1 MNKYAKEQFDKIK
14 ELKKQIPASD
24 NKEQLEKDILSITE
38 DLKTKAIELFNN
50 PSNIKLF
57 LDNIGK
63 FNNYSHNNILL
74 IFLQKSDATFVAPFQ
89 TYKKLGY
96 SVKKNPDS
104 ISIIVPRF
112 STIVQDNRDNTLKY
126 YSSLSDEEKQ
136 MYKDKD
142 NDTFTFHHKKLSYFS
157 LGTVF
162 DISDSTM
169 PYEDIREKLHPKV
182 DNENAKEYLNTL
194 EELVK
199 DNGFNLK
206 YKKGIKED
214 GYCNFQDKEIVIGA
228 NQTNLVK
235 FKTLLHEFAHSLAHT
250 NLENN
255 YKEYQ
260 NNRNKYETEAESIAY
275 VVSNYFNLNVPEFS
289 EIYLYSWSKNKDF
302 KEIDSSLETI
312 CNYSQMIIN
321 KINDKMKNKDL
332 DYLIQK
338 SNEIAI

>member
-1 MNKYAKEQFDKIK
+1 MNKYAKEQFNKIK
-14 ELKKQIPASD
+14 ELKKQIPTSD

-38 DLKTKAIELFNN
+38 DLKNKAIELFKK

-74 IFLQKSDATFVAPFQ
+74 IFLQKPDATFVAPFQ

-112 STIVQDNRDNTLKY
+112 STVIQDNRDNTLKY
-126 YSSLSDEEKQ
+126 YNSLSEEEKQ
-136 MYKDKD
+136 MYKDKN
-142 NDTFTFHHKKLSYFS
+142 NDTLTFHHKKLSYFS
-157 LGTVF
+157 LGTIF

-169 PYEDIREKLHPKV
+169 PYEEIQEKLHPTI
-182 DNENAKEYLNTL
+182 DNDNAKNYLNIL

-199 DNGFNLK
+199 DNGFDLK
-206 YKKGIKED
+206 YKTGIQAD
-214 GYCNFQDKEIVIGA
+214 GYCDFQNSEIVIGT
-228 NQTNLVK
+228 NQTDLVK

-250 NLENN
+250 NLKNN
-255 YKEYQ
+255 SKEYQ
-260 NNRNKYETEAESIAY
+260 NHRNKYEVEAESIAY

-289 EIYLYSWSKNKDF
+289 EMYLYNWSKGKDF

-312 CNYSQMIIN
+312 SNYSQMIVK
-321 KINDKMKNKDL
+321 KINDKIKDKNL
-332 DYLIQK
+332 DFSVNKPKELI
-338 SNEIAI
+338 A